1 MAQTKAVAKA
11 AKLDLAVLASDS
23 KDASGFGNLD
33 LSRDIAIPYINILQ
47 SNSPQLNPSK
57 AEYVE
62 GAKVGQ
68 FYNTVTQLVSDHIDV
83 VPVLYQLRYVEW
95 KPREQGG
102 GFVEAHDADSGI
114 LSQTKRDQAT
124 FKDVLPNGNYIA
136 TTAYHYVLTVDQDG
150 TYSQAV
156 ISMTSTQLKK
166 SRRWNS
172 LMLTQKVK
180 GPSGMFT
187 PPTYSMIYRL
197 TTVSESNDRGSW
209 FGYQVEKV
217 GQVEDANLYNEG
229 KAFSTAA
236 SRGDVEAKP
245 VAEGEPVKEA
255 PISKGNLKEDE
266 DIPF

>member
-1 MAQTKAVAKA
+1 M
-11 AKLDLAVLASDS
+11 
-23 KDASGFGNLD
+23 
-33 LSRDIAIPYINILQ
+33 I
-47 SNSPQLNPSK
+47 
-57 AEYVE
+57 
-62 GAKVGQ
+62 
-68 FYNTVTQLVSDHIDV
+68 
-83 VPVLYQLRYVEW
+83 PVLYQLRYVEW

-102 GFVEAHDADSGI
+102 GFVASHSADSGI

-124 FKDVLPNGNYIA
+124 FKDVLSNGNYVA
-136 TTAYHYVLTVDQDG
+136 TTAYHYVMAQG
-150 TYSQAV
+150 TDDNWAQAV

-180 GPSGMFT
+180 GPSGSFT
-187 PPTYSMIYRL
+187 PPTYAMIYKL

-217 GQVEDANLYNEG
+217 GQVEDVDIYNES

-245 VAEGEPVKEA
+245 VVEGEPVKEA
-255 PISKGNLKEDE
+255 PQGATKESNENL
-266 DIPF
+266 PF

>member
-1 MAQTKAVAKA
+1 MAKKKQAVAKT

-33 LSRDIAIPYINILQ
+33 ISRDIAIPYINILQ
-47 SNSPQLNPSK
+47 SGSPQINPSK
-57 AEYVE
+57 AEYVN

-68 FYNTVTQLVSDHIDV
+68 FYNTVTQEVTDTIDV

-102 GFVEAHDADSGI
+102 GFVEGHDASSGI
-114 LSQTKRDQAT
+114 LSQTKRDPMT
-124 FKDVLPNGNYIA
+124 NKDVLQNGNYIA
-136 TTAYHYVLTVDQDG
+136 TTAYHYVLVQGTDG
-150 TYSQAV
+150 AWSQAV
-156 ISMTSTQLKK
+156 VSMTSTQLKK

-172 LMLTQKVK
+172 LMLSQKIK

-187 PPTYSMIYRL
+187 PPTYATVYKR

-209 FGYQVEKV
+209 FGYQIEKV
-217 GQVEDANLYNEG
+217 GQVDDADLYNEA

-236 SRGDVEAKP
+236 SRGEVEAKP
-245 VAEGEPVKEA
+245 LEEIEVSKEA
-255 PISKGNLKEDE
+255 PPKPTKDNE

>member
-1 MAQTKAVAKA
+1 MAQTKEVAKA

-47 SNSPQLNPSK
+47 TTSPQLNPSK
-57 AEYVE
+57 AEHVE

-68 FYNTVTQLVSDHIDV
+68 FYNTVSQEVSDSLKVI
-83 VPVLYQLRYVEW
+83 PVLYQLRYVEW
-95 KPREQGG
+95 KPRESGG

-114 LSQTKRDQAT
+114 LSKTKRDQLT
-124 FKDVLPNGNYIA
+124 SKDVLENGNYIA
-136 TTAYHYVLTVDQDG
+136 TTAYHYVLVQGADG
-150 TYSQAV
+150 NWSQAV

-172 LMLTQKVK
+172 LMLTQKVQ
-180 GPSGMFT
+180 GPSGSFT
-187 PPTYSMIYRL
+187 PPTYAMIYNL

-209 FGYQVEKV
+209 FGYQLEKA
-217 GQVEDANLYNEG
+217 GQVEDADIYNEA
-229 KAFSTAA
+229 KSFSTAA

-245 VAEGEPVKEA
+245 TVEGEPVKEA
-255 PISKGNLKEDE
+255 PQSNSKESDE